1 MRIYC
6 NIILARFANMII
18 ADKKIGESLLQ
29 ITKMNG
35 AICGFVTI
43 DFYEIWNYIAKKQ
56 QIVA

>member
-1 MRIYC
+1 
-6 NIILARFANMII
+6 MII
-18 ADKKIGESLLQ
+18 ANGKIYGSLLQ

-43 DFYEIWNYIAKKQ
+43 NFYGIWNYVAKRQ